1 MVIIQGY
8 AYQTLFELITRKVG
22 RQIEKW
28 IVLYNWGIQTRNS
41 EHFSWQK
48 RRREEGLVE

>member
-1 MVIIQGY
+1 MV
-8 AYQTLFELITRKVG
+8 QTLFELITSRVD

-41 EHFSWQK
+41 EHFSIFPGK
-48 RRREEGLVE
+48 KEEEKKD